1 MIIELNERHSL
12 IINKDE
18 EYNCYDVEL
27 IEYHPNRV
35 IKFPMERYSE
45 DALKEEYGICIED

>member
-18 EYNCYDVEL
+18 KYNCYDVEL
-27 IEYHPNRV
+27 IECHPNRV